1 MKRKIFKE
9 TERTLIGLDM
19 MLYIVFVTMGY
30 LVLSVTDYL
39 SVDPIELSSPLF
51 YMFGFFSI
59 LVYFLNRRKGNYEY
73 LIFGLINVVTATFVL
88 RNTYYVDSGFI
99 LGDAIL
105 IYSIANVLNKGY
117 HTKKLMDERNIN
129 FIPKLVVTVLLTFLG
144 VFVVFCL
151 NNKIEVGSLILAY
164 YFIIFG
170 LLSLFEPLVYI
181 LAGNATISNYLY
193 SLLDYDKEEVGT
205 KNKKVLKEVNK
216 RKPVVVEK
224 EGEIK
229 IRKKPKKTQTT
240 TKIKNKKTK

>member
-9 TERTLIGLDM
+9 TDKTLIGLDM
-19 MLYIVFVTMGY
+19 MLYIVFITMGY
-30 LVLSVTDYL
+30 LILTAIDCL
-39 SVDPIELSSPLF
+39 NVDPIELSSPLF

-73 LIFGLINVVTATFVL
+73 LIFGLINVVTATFIL

-117 HTKKLMDERNIN
+117 HTKKLLEQRNIN

-151 NNKIEVGSLILAY
+151 NDKVEAGSLILAY

-170 LLSLFEPLVYI
+170 LLSMFEPLIFI
-181 LAGNATISNYLY
+181 LSRNATISNYLY
-193 SLLDYDKEEVGT
+193 SILDYDKEDV
-205 KNKKVLKEVNK
+205 KSKKKKVLKEVNK

-229 IRKKPKKTQTT
+229 KKPKKTQTT
-240 TKIKNKKTK
+240 TKTKNKKTK

>member
-9 TERTLIGLDM
+9 SDRTLIGLDM
-19 MLYIVFVTMGY
+19 MLYVVFVTMGY
-30 LVLSVTDYL
+30 LILTVTDCL

-73 LIFGLINVVTATFVL
+73 LIFGLINVVTATFIL
-88 RNTYYVDSGFI
+88 RNTFYVDSGFI

-117 HTKKLMDERNIN
+117 HTKKLMDQKNIN

-151 NNKIEVGSLILAY
+151 NDKVEAGSLILAY

-170 LLSLFEPLVYI
+170 LLSLFEPLIYI
-181 LAGNATISNYLY
+181 LSRNVTISNYLY
-193 SLLDYDKEEVGT
+193 SILNYEKEEV
-205 KNKKVLKEVNK
+205 NIKKKKILKEVKK

-229 IRKKPKKTQTT
+229 VKKKPKNIQTT
-240 TKIKNKKTK
+240 TKTKNKKTK